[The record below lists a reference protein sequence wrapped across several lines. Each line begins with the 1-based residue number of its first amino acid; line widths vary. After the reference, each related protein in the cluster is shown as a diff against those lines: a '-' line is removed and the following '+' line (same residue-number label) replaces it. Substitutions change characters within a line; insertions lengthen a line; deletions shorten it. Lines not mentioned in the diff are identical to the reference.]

1 VAAGSAVSGDPI
13 VSLYD
18 AADSLPCADFALLAR
33 LKRSPEYASIRKRV
47 ADAKPVDA
55 WQLNMLNYFL
65 FQLRPLKDVTPFALF
80 TMSWEHD
87 RPISALLI
95 TPDAEGKHAQ
105 VVNLRQPDTVQ
116 TVVLSPEDA
125 AKPQGSA
132 SR

>member
-1 VAAGSAVSGDPI
+1 VAAGSAVAGEPI

-18 AADSLPCADFALLAR
+18 VADNLPCADFALLAR

-47 ADAKPVDA
+47 ADPKPVDA

-65 FQLRPLKDVTPFALF
+65 FQLRPLEDVTPFALF

-87 RPISALLI
+87 GPLSALVI

-105 VVNLRQPDTVQ
+105 VVNLRQPDSVQ
-116 TVVLSPEDA
+116 TVVLSREDPA
-125 AKPQGSA
+125 NPASA
-132 SR
+132 